1 MTTEHRHRCHPPRRA
16 VRGTVYA
23 CWCRRRWLAFDS
35 VTIRD
40 GNVCALTPDWR
51 AVPGALEL

>member
-1 MTTEHRHRCHPPRRA
+1 MTTAPLHRCHPPRRA
-16 VRGTVYA
+16 VRGTVYT

-40 GNVCALTPDWR
+40 GTVCALRPDWR
-51 AVPGALEL
+51 AVGEAPEL